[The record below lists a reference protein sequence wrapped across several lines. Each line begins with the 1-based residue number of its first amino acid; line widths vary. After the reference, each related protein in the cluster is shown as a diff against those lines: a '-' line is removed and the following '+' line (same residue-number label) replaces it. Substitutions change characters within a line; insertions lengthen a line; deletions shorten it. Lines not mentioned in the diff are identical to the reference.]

1 MRRGIPNLFKD
12 GTKHRSGVQDAV
24 LRNIDA
30 CHQLSD
36 LTRTS
41 LGPNGMNKMVT
52 HILTT
57 TLTSQAHT
65 RQPAHSPHHPPLSP
79 SLCCR

>member
-24 LRNIDA
+24 LRNLDA

-41 LGPNGMNKMVT
+41 LGPNGMNKMV
-52 HILTT
+52 L
-57 TLTSQAHT
+57 
-65 RQPAHSPHHPPLSP
+65 HSPAFFPPPVPSLRFPVLSP
-79 SLCCR
+79 SLPPLCVVR

>member
-12 GTKHRSGVQDAV
+12 GTKHRVGVQDAV
-24 LRNIDA
+24 LRNLDA

-41 LGPNGMNKMVT
+41 LGPNGMNKMV
-52 HILTT
+52 HPLHP
-57 TLTSQAHT
+57 S
-65 RQPAHSPHHPPLSP
+65 PASPTLSP
-79 SLCCR
+79 TPRFSAHLFTPSPSVLR